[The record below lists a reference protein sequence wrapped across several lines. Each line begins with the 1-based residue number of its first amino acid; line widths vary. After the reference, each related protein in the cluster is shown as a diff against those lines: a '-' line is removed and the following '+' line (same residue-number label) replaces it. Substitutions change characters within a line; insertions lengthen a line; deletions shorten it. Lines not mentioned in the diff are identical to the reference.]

1 MPMSERIHLVLHP
14 ELMKA
19 FRNMAK
25 RGFRS
30 NSSQFALL
38 VEQEMNR
45 QSESEIAE
53 APREMRGD

>member
-1 MPMSERIHLVLHP
+1 LQPR
-14 ELMKA
+14 LMKA
-19 FRNMAK
+19 FRNMAE

-45 QSESEIAE
+45 QSESETAE
-53 APREMRGD
+53 SCEVSPSALREALRFPE